1 MVEAPLSRTEWAVGR
16 LQEAILSG
24 ELAPGERVSSSELA
38 RRWSVSATPLREAL
52 QRLAAEGLV
61 EYVSQRGARVSEV
74 SLRDVREVYELRLM
88 LEPMALERSLRRVD
102 DGWRREVE
110 KAYAALRDEL
120 EGGFGDLMAFEKVN
134 RDFHGALL
142 SRCDSGWL
150 LRVVRMLSDHCVRY
164 RALSRWTRGGAKE
177 VLREHEEIHA
187 ACVAGEV
194 ERAGEL
200 LHEHL
205 RRTRDAILEGDG
217 PTPGRGETADAMGE
231 ALG

>member
-1 MVEAPLSRTEWAVGR
+1 MGSMAEAPVSRTEWAVRR

-74 SLRDVREVYELRLM
+74 SLRDVWEVYELRLM

-102 DGWRREVE
+102 EAWRREVE
-110 KAYAALRDEL
+110 EAYAALSAEL
-120 EGGFGDLMAFEKVN
+120 EGGFGDLMSFERVN
-134 RDFHGALL
+134 RDFHEALL

-164 RALSRWTRGGAKE
+164 RALSRWTRGGAEE

-194 ERAGEL
+194 ERAVRL
-200 LHEHL
+200 VYEHL
-205 RRTRDAILEGDG
+205 RRTRDAMLEGG
-217 PTPGRGETADAMGE
+217 GLAYGAGEEKERSG
-231 ALG
+231 